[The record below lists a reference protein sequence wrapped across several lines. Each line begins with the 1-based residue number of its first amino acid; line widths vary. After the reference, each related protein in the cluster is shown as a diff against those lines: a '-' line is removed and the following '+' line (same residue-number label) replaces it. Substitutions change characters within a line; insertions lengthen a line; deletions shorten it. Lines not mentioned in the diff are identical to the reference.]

1 MLTLSAIVYRSELAE
16 PVWATI
22 SLCEKKF
29 AMLLSR
35 YDNMVTSWSRVAK
48 NSGNELEFYK
58 IIRKYTQPRLRVKA
72 LIFQCVR

>member
-22 SLCEKKF
+22 SLCEKES

-48 NSGNELEFYK
+48 NSGNELECYK
-58 IIRKYTQPRLRVKA
+58 IIRKYTQPRLRVNT
-72 LIFQCVR
+72 LIFQRVR